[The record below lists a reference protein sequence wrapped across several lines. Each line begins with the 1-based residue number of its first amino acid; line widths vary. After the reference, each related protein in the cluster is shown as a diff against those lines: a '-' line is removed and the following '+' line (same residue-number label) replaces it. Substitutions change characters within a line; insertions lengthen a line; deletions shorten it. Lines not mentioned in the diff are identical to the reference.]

1 VIATAVETGTFL
13 EINSQPDRLDLRD
26 ANARAAGAEGV
37 LLPVTSD
44 AHSVRAL
51 GYVELGIGQARRAWL
66 GKDQVLN
73 ARPWADIEKLL
84 A

>member
-1 VIATAVETGTFL
+1 
-13 EINSQPDRLDLRD
+13 
-26 ANARAAGAEGV
+26 
-37 LLPVTSD
+37 VTSD

-84 A
+84 S